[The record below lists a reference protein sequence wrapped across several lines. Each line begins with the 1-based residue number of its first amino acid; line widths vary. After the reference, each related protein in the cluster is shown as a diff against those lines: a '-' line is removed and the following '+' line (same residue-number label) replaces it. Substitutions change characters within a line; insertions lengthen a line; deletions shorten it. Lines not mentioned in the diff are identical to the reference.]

1 MVKINRQLS
10 RNFIFV
16 SMLSIAFITIVAN
29 ISITFLFSSYI
40 KEVRNKNDIKV
51 IQYVEKTY
59 EDYGGFNSQGLMSIL
74 HYTLSELVTVRLRD
88 MEDKIIWNSST
99 NNMISSMD
107 GEKINESSLSFQ
119 NYPVSYNG
127 KRIGSIDI
135 GRSKNII
142 SSFED
147 RHFILTM
154 NTVFAIAFIFSII
167 IAQLLSLK
175 ISKNFLEPIYQI
187 ISNTKLMMKGRYKG
201 LENAKTNTYELQ
213 ELSNS
218 IKELSERL
226 DSQETLRKRMTSD
239 MAHEIRT
246 PLSTLQSHIEAFM
259 DDIWEPDMEK
269 LTIVYEEVIRLTKLI
284 NELTDLSIIEN
295 DNIKVN
301 PEEINLSVLLKKIA
315 GSFEPML
322 MNKNIILNLSF
333 PDDIVVSG
341 DKEHFNRIFS
351 NILSN
356 AYKYTPENGK
366 ISIILKQSLGKV
378 TIIVED
384 TGIGI
389 PKEDIKLVFER
400 FYRSDLSRDR
410 GTGGTGIGLTIA
422 KSLVEANHG
431 TISIESEEGKGTKV
445 ICKFPKGDYFKAEY

>member
-167 IAQLLSLK
+167 IARLLSLK
-175 ISKNFLEPIYQI
+175 VSKNFLEPIYQI